1 MKRDRIEAEF
11 KGMPFMAGDGLYSDM
26 SNNESFRRGGL
37 HHLSRAVKAEM
48 HDAAVCIIHEDMFRH
63 IDNRSVLN
71 KQLRIGY
78 LLLKRAYC
86 EGDKEKEG
94 LFVEEA
100 ARIWKLTSEERDRIL
115 DTPLSAGA
123 TNESPN
129 ADASGTRADDAGE
142 PHRAITFSQEFVEG
156 LRGLFEEWRPWMEDF
171 WEWIEWQ
178 VLDQANMPYYSE
190 EEALRFLE
198 DVTPVRL
205 RIRKLTPREC
215 GRLMDVSEPDID
227 KIEGCGVSRSA
238 QYKLYGNSIVVAPME
253 FMFRNLLVDEYRNRR
268 EADKKGQLS
277 LF

>member
-115 DTPLSAGA
+115 DSPLTAGA
-123 TNESPN
+123 INERPET
-129 ADASGTRADDAGE
+129 DASDTVAG
-142 PHRAITFSQEFVEG
+142 RAICFSKEFIDG

-227 KIEGCGVSRSA
+227 KIDGCGVSRSA

>member
-115 DTPLSAGA
+115 DSPLS
-123 TNESPN
+123 
-129 ADASGTRADDAGE
+129 DDAGE
-142 PHRAITFSQEFVEG
+142 PHRAVTFSSEFVDG
-156 LRGLFEEWRPWMEDF
+156 LRELFEEWRPWMEDF
-171 WEWIEWQ
+171 WEWIEFQ

-190 EEALRFLE
+190 QEALRFLE